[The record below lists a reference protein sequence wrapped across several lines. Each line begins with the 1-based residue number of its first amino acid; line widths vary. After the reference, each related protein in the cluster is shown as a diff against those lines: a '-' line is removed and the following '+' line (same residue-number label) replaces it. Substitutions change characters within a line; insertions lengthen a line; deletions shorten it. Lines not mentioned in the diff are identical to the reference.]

1 MTTRQLSRDMSRAR
15 EDNTRVSLRARRKL
29 GRNLREEAKRNI
41 RMKKDMSECITEKL
55 SELMQGK

>member
-1 MTTRQLSRDMSRAR
+1 MTTWQLSRDMSRAR
-15 EDNTRVSLRARRKL
+15 EDNTRVLLRARRKL

-41 RMKKDMSECITEKL
+41 RMKKDTSECITEKL